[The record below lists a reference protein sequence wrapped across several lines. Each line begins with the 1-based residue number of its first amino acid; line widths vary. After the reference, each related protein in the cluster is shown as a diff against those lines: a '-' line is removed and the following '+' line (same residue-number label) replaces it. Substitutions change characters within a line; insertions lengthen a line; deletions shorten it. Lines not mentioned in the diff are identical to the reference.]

1 MKVFSLTKVPQFMTE
16 LFSGTF
22 FDDYKVNTITIKNGP
37 SIVIEGRISDSDEE
51 DSIDYCSYS
60 SVKKIAYECVKGK
73 NLPDYMKF
81 VLTAPEPLTRD
92 YSISEGESLSL
103 TVLFRG
109 NELTIM
115 SGAFLK
121 DPFSSRETEKAWDN
135 AVEKM
140 FFAFV

>member
-22 FDDYKVNTITIKNGP
+22 FDDYQVNTITIKNGP
-37 SIVIEGRISDSDEE
+37 STVIEGRISDEE
-51 DSIDYCSYS
+51 GSIMYCTYS
-60 SVKKIAYECVKGK
+60 SVKRIAYECVKGK

-81 VLTAPEPLTRD
+81 VLTAPKIFAQD
-92 YSISEGESLSL
+92 YSLSEGESLSL
-103 TVLFRG
+103 TVSFRD
-109 NELTIM
+109 NELNVM

-140 FFAFV
+140 FSAFV

>member
-22 FDDYKVNTITIKNGP
+22 FDDYQVNTITIKNGP
-37 SIVIEGRISDSDEE
+37 STVIEGRISDGE
-51 DSIDYCSYS
+51 DGIKYCSYS
-60 SVKKIAYECVKGK
+60 SVKRIAYECVKGK

-81 VLTAPEPLTRD
+81 VLTAPKTVTQD
-92 YSISEGESLSL
+92 YSLSEGESFSL
-103 TVLFRG
+103 TLSFRD
-109 NELTIM
+109 NELTVM

-140 FFAFV
+140 FSAFG

>member
-22 FDDYKVNTITIKNGP
+22 FDDYQVNTITIKNGP
-37 SIVIEGRISDSDEE
+37 STVIEGRISDEE
-51 DSIDYCSYS
+51 GSIMYCTYS
-60 SVKKIAYECVKGK
+60 SVKRIAYECVKGK

-81 VLTAPEPLTRD
+81 VLTAPKTFAQD
-92 YSISEGESLSL
+92 YSLSEGESLSL
-103 TVLFRG
+103 TVSFRD
-109 NELTIM
+109 NELNVM

-121 DPFSSRETEKAWDN
+121 DPFSSRETEKAWDK

-140 FFAFV
+140 FSAFV

>member
-1 MKVFSLTKVPQFMTE
+1 MTE

-22 FDDYKVNTITIKNGP
+22 FDDYQVNTITIKNGP
-37 SIVIEGRISDSDEE
+37 STVIEGRISDEE
-51 DSIDYCSYS
+51 GSIMYCTYS
-60 SVKKIAYECVKGK
+60 SVKRIAYECVKGK

-81 VLTAPEPLTRD
+81 VLTATKTVTQD
-92 YSISEGESLSL
+92 YSLSEGESFSL
-103 TVLFRG
+103 TLSFRD
-109 NELTIM
+109 NELTVM

-140 FFAFV
+140 FSAFV

>member
-22 FDDYKVNTITIKNGP
+22 FDDYQVNTITIKNGP
-37 SIVIEGRISDSDEE
+37 STVIEGRISDEE
-51 DSIDYCSYS
+51 GSIMYCTYS
-60 SVKKIAYECVKGK
+60 SVKRIAYECVKGK

-81 VLTAPEPLTRD
+81 VLTAPKNFIQD
-92 YSISEGESLSL
+92 YSLSEGESLSL
-103 TVLFRG
+103 TVSFRD
-109 NELTIM
+109 NELNVM

-140 FFAFV
+140 FSAFV